1 MQSMDLKTSYML
13 MGSKHR
19 SLAPAS
25 LLSARLVYGTVYW
38 TSLLG
43 CLIDI
48 SSISCHTLN
57 STSFTLAKFSK
68 WHYQSPSCSGKK
80 SKSHPRLLFSLYS
93 SCPVN
98 YPFRLHPKS
107 DNFFLASLPL
117 PSWSQLPSPLT
128 CRTKIVCQWIS
139 VSPICALTVSSP
151 NNIKNALYKNK

>member
-1 MQSMDLKTSYML
+1 MLISEVNENKDVFFYPGSQTPWILSTDPLGIHGSHIKNALFNICLLSDLMQSMDLKTSYML

-25 LLSARLVYGTVYW
+25 LLSVRLVYGTVYW

-68 WHYQSPSCSGKK
+68 WHYQSPSCSGKI
-80 SKSHPRLLFSLYS
+80 SKSHPRLLFSLYP

-107 DNFFLASLPL
+107 DHFFF
-117 PSWSQLPSPLT
+117 
-128 CRTKIVCQWIS
+128 
-139 VSPICALTVSSP
+139 
-151 NNIKNALYKNK
+151 